1 MAVHLKYLI
10 VQFNIENVASPQRQR
25 LKNSQRILLQKQ
37 FFKSKREMT
46 SGKYILLLLQCLKSF
61 TQTPTI
67 TPTSYPNKIYKNC
80 FTAGKKTVSQHLK
93 YSTHYFKI
101 FKRCITASFL
111 VITKVTQSLMK
122 IIGAGGEEP
131 TSKLWKV
138 LLSYKG
144 FTRKWFSCFS
154 TMEADTGD

>member
-1 MAVHLKYLI
+1 MAVHLKYL
-10 VQFNIENVASPQRQR
+10 VVRFNIVNAASPQRQM
-25 LKNSQRILLQKQ
+25 LKNSQGILLQKQ
-37 FFKSKREMT
+37 FFKSKRELT

-80 FTAGKKTVSQHLK
+80 FTPGKKAVSRHLK

-101 FKRCITASFL
+101 FKRYITASCL

-122 IIGAGGEEP
+122 IIGGGGGEP
-131 TSKLWKV
+131 NSKLWKV

-144 FTRKWFSCFS
+144 FTRKLFSCFS
-154 TMEADTGD
+154 TMEADPGD